1 MKFVLASQ
9 NPHKLVEMNAILS
22 AYGVE
27 VVLEGEL
34 GLRVVDGP
42 GLPGRFAPEAAAE
55 LTRQAIL
62 ELMEKGG
69 ALREE
74 RNDAR

>member
-1 MKFVLASQ
+1 MSNETTPERSPQTEPQPAAPAAEQPAAEAPKRRRTAKKAA
-9 NPHKLVEMNAILS
+9 P
-22 AYGVE
+22 
-27 VVLEGEL
+27 
-34 GLRVVDGP
+34 
-42 GLPGRFAPEAAAE
+42 APEAAAE
-55 LTRQAIL
+55 LTQQAVL